1 MTLPALSMV
10 RLRPPNA
17 DLKHMPADTCSWL
30 HIKDKSLCLSKLVMC
45 SSNLAAAVVK
55 HEIKGQILVCQPG
68 GSSWSV
74 RAYDECIEFEDMTF
88 YRGKLYVLSNHEN
101 LSVVNISQD
110 QTTGDPQ
117 VSRIGRVI
125 EGDCD
130 PVYMLWT
137 EDTRADRKFYLV
149 ESGGQLLMVRRTIF
163 SRLMMYDEMEDDAF
177 FVERNE
183 FEVFEADFKQ
193 SRWISVTTLGDDQVL
208 FLGRRCSQAVPVSQY
223 GIPGNRIFF
232 LDDEEVEVSFRKKKS
247 WMRTRPLVSMT

>member
-1 MTLPALSMV
+1 
-10 RLRPPNA
+10 
-17 DLKHMPADTCSWL
+17 MPA
-30 HIKDKSLCLSKLVMC
+30 
-45 SSNLAAAVVK
+45 
-55 HEIKGQILVCQPG
+55 G
-68 GSSWSV
+68 GPSWSV

-232 LDDEEVEVSFRKKKS
+232 LDDEEVEVSFRNYFYLDENASFGVYDMMSKEVSSPQPMVS
-247 WMRTRPLVSMT
+247 WNRERIDLATWLLP